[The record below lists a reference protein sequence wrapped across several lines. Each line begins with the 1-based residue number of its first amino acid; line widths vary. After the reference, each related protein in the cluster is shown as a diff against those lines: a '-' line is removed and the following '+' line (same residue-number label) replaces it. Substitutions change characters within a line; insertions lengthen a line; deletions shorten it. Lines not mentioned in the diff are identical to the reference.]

1 MTLTEGRPAPTA
13 AATTASPT
21 LLPLTGAQLGI
32 WNAQR
37 LEPDSPY
44 YLVGEVLEIDGS
56 AAGVEIDLAVLI
68 AEISATVTE
77 AETMRLRFVE
87 TEDGPRQWIAPGE
100 SLSIPVV
107 DLGDEENPHAAADE
121 TVPGSA
127 PTPPVQP
134 ATWRTGKSSPT
145 PCSGCRLRRR
155 CGVFSCTTT

>member
-1 MTLTEGRPAPTA
+1 MTLTEGHPAAAPVPTTA
-13 AATTASPT
+13 APT

-56 AAGVEIDLAVLI
+56 AAGVEIDLSVLI

-100 SLSIPVV
+100 ALSIPVV
-107 DLGDEENPHAAADE
+107 DLCDEENPHAAADE
-121 TVPGSA
+121 TVTRIRA
-127 PTPPVQP
+127 DAPVQP
-134 ATWRTGKSSPT
+134 ATWRIGNSSPI
-145 PCSGCRLRRR
+145 PCSGCRRRR
-155 CGVFSCTTT
+155 CGVFSCTTI